1 MNTTN
6 QALIISFAFL
16 SGFAANSFI
25 SSPSK
30 KTIREDPLKAI
41 RIIDGD
47 SLVIDNV
54 WQTKIRLNAIDTP
67 ERGHIFAK
75 QATLKLEVFC
85 LHKNIILKNK
95 ADGAFGRIS
104 ADIYCDGVFINP
116 KMIEAGLAIVS
127 IQHAKDASLYALQDK
142 ARQNCRGIWSQDI
155 TKIYNEKKLS
165 GLSPHGKTIEITN
178 NPKCHIKF
186 AIN

>member
-1 MNTTN
+1 MSGK
-6 QALIISFAFL
+6 QKSASMRLI
-16 SGFAANSFI
+16 
-25 SSPSK
+25 PPK
-30 KTIREDPLKAI
+30 ED
-41 RIIDGD
+41 
-47 SLVIDNV
+47 
-54 WQTKIRLNAIDTP
+54 T
-67 ERGHIFAK
+67 
-75 QATLKLEVFC
+75 
-85 LHKNIILKNK
+85 
-95 ADGAFGRIS
+95 
-104 ADIYCDGVFINP
+104 YVFINP